1 MSYSTDLR
9 HRVLAA
15 LDRGMARAE
24 VVVTFQVSL
33 GSIKRW
39 RRQHRTTGEV
49 DPQPPPGR
57 TATIPATHYPAL
69 IAQLTA
75 HPDATLQ
82 QHCDLWQASHG
93 VRVSRW
99 TMSRAMAAAGWTR
112 KKRP

>member
-9 HRVLAA
+9 HRVLAVV
-15 LDRGMARAE
+15 DRGMVRAE
-24 VVVTFQVSL
+24 VVVTFQVSA

-39 RRQHRTTGEV
+39 LRQRRTTGTL
-49 DPQPPPGR
+49 DPQAPPGR
-57 TATIPATHYPAL
+57 TATIPADQYPAL

-75 HPDATLQ
+75 HPDATLDT
-82 QHCDLWQASHG
+82 HCDLWLAGQG

-99 TMSRAMAAAGWTR
+99 TMSRAMDAAGWTR

>member
-1 MSYSTDLR
+1 MS
-9 HRVLAA
+9 
-15 LDRGMARAE
+15 RAE

-39 RRQHRTTGEV
+39 LRQRRTTGEL

-57 TATIPATHYPAL
+57 TATIPADHYPVL

-75 HPDATLQ
+75 HRDATLQ
-82 QHCDLWQASHG
+82 EHYDLWQASQG

-99 TMSRAMAAAGWTR
+99 TMSRVMDAAGWTR